1 MGYGRKSDEPPLRN
15 FTYDTLMTSSAFNLR
30 SGSARREPAMGEEI
44 YRLVEQLYPI
54 CRSLTGNGQRRT
66 LDILREIIDLS
77 IQEVPSGTQLF
88 DWTVPRE
95 WNIRDAYI
103 KDSSGR
109 KIVDFGRSTLHVM
122 SYSVPVHARMS
133 WAALKPH
140 LFTLPE
146 RPDWIPY
153 RTSYYREDWGFCLSH
168 RKFLEMKEDEYEVCI
183 DSCLKSGSMTY
194 GEYFVPGERPEEI
207 LISCH
212 ICHPSLANDN
222 LSGIAVATMLA
233 REISSAPRRY
243 SYRFL
248 FTPGQIGS
256 IAWLCRNE
264 RRVGLIR
271 AGLVLACLG
280 DGGSFTYKKSRR
292 GDSLID
298 RAVPQALRDAG
309 LDYNTLDFSPFGYD
323 ERQFCSPG
331 FNLPMGCLM
340 RTPHGCFP
348 EYHTSADD
356 LNFVRP
362 EYLAESLMRCR
373 QILHL
378 LDNERTMINLS
389 PKCEPQ
395 LGKRGLYGS
404 IGGAAG
410 GRDRELAFLWVLSF
424 SDGEHSLLDIV
435 ERSGLPFTAIDMA
448 ARELERHGLLK
459 EQL

>member
-1 MGYGRKSDEPPLRN
+1 MTSTVATLKADFASAISNVGMFEPP
-15 FTYDTLMTSSAFNLR
+15 TGD
-30 SGSARREPAMGEEI
+30 EI
-44 YRLVEQLYPI
+44 YRLVEKLYPI
-54 CRSLTGNGQRRT
+54 CRSLTGDGQRKT
-66 LDILREIIDLS
+66 LAILREVIDLTVH
-77 IQEVPSGTQLF
+77 EVPSGTQVF

-95 WNIRDAYI
+95 WNIRDAYV
-103 KDSSGR
+103 KDAGGR
-109 KIVDFGRSTLHVM
+109 KIVDFADSNLHVV
-122 SYSVPVHARMS
+122 SYSVPVHRRMS
-133 WAALKPH
+133 LAALKPH

-146 RPDWIPY
+146 HPDWIPY

-168 RKFLEMKEDEYEVCI
+168 RQLLDMRDGEYEVRI
-183 DSCLKSGSMTY
+183 DSSLERGIMSY
-194 GEYFVPGERPEEI
+194 GEYVAAGDCAEEI

-222 LSGIAVATMLA
+222 LSGIAIAAMLA
-233 REISSAPRRY
+233 KYLSAAPHRY

-264 RRVGLIR
+264 SRLGGIR
-271 AGLVLACLG
+271 GGLVLACLG
-280 DGGSFTYKKSRR
+280 DGGEFTYKKSRR
-292 GDSLID
+292 GTAMID

-309 LDYNTLDFSPFGYD
+309 LDYKTVDFSPFGYD

-331 FNLPMGCLM
+331 FNLPVGCLM

-356 LNFVRP
+356 LGFIRP
-362 EYLAESLMRCR
+362 ENLAESLLRCR
-373 QILHL
+373 DILHL
-378 LDNERTMINLS
+378 LDSNRTLINLN

-410 GRDRELAFLWVLSF
+410 SRSRELALLWVLNLC
-424 SDGEHSLLDIV
+424 DGEHSLLDIA
-435 ERSGLPFTAIDMA
+435 ERSGLPFPVIDSS
-448 ARELERHGLLK
+448 ARELERHGLLA
-459 EQL
+459 EQA

>member
-404 IGGAAG
+404 IGGASG